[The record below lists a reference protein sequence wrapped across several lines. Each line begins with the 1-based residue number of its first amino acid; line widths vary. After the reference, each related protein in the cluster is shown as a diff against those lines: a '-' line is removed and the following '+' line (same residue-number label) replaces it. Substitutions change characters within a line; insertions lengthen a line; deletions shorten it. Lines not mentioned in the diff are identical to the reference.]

1 MSRQVADL
9 ERKLREQDSQTMRLK
24 NDYQQANIDKTKYKK
39 LYEDSTV
46 KMKKMASLCDENGN
60 AL

>member
-1 MSRQVADL
+1 
-9 ERKLREQDSQTMRLK
+9 MRLK